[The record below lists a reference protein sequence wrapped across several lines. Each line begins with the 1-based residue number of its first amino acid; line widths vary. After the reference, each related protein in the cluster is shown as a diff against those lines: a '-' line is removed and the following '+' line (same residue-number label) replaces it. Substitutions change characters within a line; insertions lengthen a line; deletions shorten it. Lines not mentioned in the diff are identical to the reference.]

1 MTSLPS
7 SIQAVE
13 QAARGYLT
21 LALGVE
27 AAEAALQTASTFTKI
42 DDRIAWYKTMVAQI
56 EHMRK
61 KGKGKS
67 PMSRKLEM
75 RSKPVGLKRFI
86 EDPYFM
92 NAKGVMYPE
101 VLKCMEDINSGDY
114 QEAVLTGAIGT
125 GKSTIALYSTAYQLY
140 LLSCYKNPHALFGL
154 DPSSEILFVF
164 QSINAALAKAVD
176 YERFK
181 AMIEKSAYFKEHF
194 PFEKDILSELRF
206 PNRIIVKPV
215 SGSETGA
222 IGQNV
227 IGGVIDEMNFMAL
240 VEKSKAS
247 VDGGEYDQA
256 VALYNSIAR
265 RRKSRFMQAGKLPGL
280 LCLVSSKRFPG
291 QFTDKKEEE
300 AKRELDLYGKTSIY
314 VYDKRTWDIKPE
326 GSFLGEW
333 FSLFIGDESR
343 KPRILGP
350 DEVLP
355 LHDLALVMQIPVE
368 YRMEFET
375 DIMNSLRDIAGVSTL
390 ATHPFIQDR
399 DSISRAMRKDFI
411 AIGRNT
417 VDFVDTKVEI
427 YPKMLFRPEL
437 PRFAHIDLAIS
448 GDSAG
453 VCIGTAIGF
462 KNIDKGDGQELLPDI
477 WIDVALEVKPPKG
490 GEILFYKIR
499 EVLYV
504 LRNMGLNIKW
514 VTLDS
519 FQSRDT
525 MQLLKQKGF
534 TVGYQSI
541 DTTTAPYDF
550 TKNALYDGR
559 LNIPEH
565 EKLQRE
571 LASLEKDT
579 KRNKIDHPPHSSKD
593 ISDALAGVVYG
604 LTTRR
609 EIWSMYGVSLIHV
622 PQSIKDTLQKA
633 KDHLQGEQE

>member
-1 MTSLPS
+1 MTSLHS
-7 SIQAVE
+7 SLQVVE
-13 QAARGYLT
+13 AAARNYLT
-21 LALGVE
+21 LALGTA
-27 AAEAALQTASTFTKI
+27 AAEAALQTASSFTKT
-42 DDRIAWYKTMVAQI
+42 DDRIAWYKVMVAQV

-61 KGKGKS
+61 QGKGKS
-67 PMSRKLEM
+67 PMSRGLEM
-75 RSKPVGLKRFI
+75 RCKPVSVKKFI
-86 EDPYFM
+86 EDKYFM

-101 VLKCMEDINSGDY
+101 VMKCMEDINSGDY

-181 AMIEKSAYFKEHF
+181 AMIEKSDYFKEHF
-194 PFEKDILSELRF
+194 PFQKDILSELRF

-240 VEKSKAS
+240 IEKSKAS
-247 VDGGEYDQA
+247 VDGGSYDQA

-291 QFTDKKEEE
+291 QFTDKKEED
-300 AKRELDLYGKTSIY
+300 AKGELDLYGKTTIY
-314 VYDKRTWDIKPE
+314 IYDKRTWDIKPE
-326 GSFLGEW
+326 GSFSGNW

-343 KPRILGP
+343 RPRILEEKE
-350 DEVLP
+350 DVALND
-355 LHDLALVMQIPVE
+355 LHLIMQIPEE
-368 YRMEFET
+368 YRLEFEQ

-399 DSISRAMRKDFI
+399 DSISRSMRKDFI
-411 AIGRNT
+411 AFGRNT

-427 YPKMLFRPEL
+427 FPKKLFKPEL

-453 VCIGTAIGF
+453 VCIGTARGF
-462 KNIDKGDGQELLPDI
+462 KNVDRGGGQELLPDI

-499 EVLYV
+499 EVLYA
-504 LRNMGLNIKW
+504 LKKMGLNIKW

-534 TVGYQSI
+534 VVGYQSI

-550 TKNALYDGR
+550 VKNALYDGR
-559 LNIPEH
+559 LSIPEH
-565 EKLQRE
+565 AKLQKE

-579 KRNKIDHPPHSSKD
+579 KKNKIDHPAHSSKD

-609 EIWSMYGVSLIHV
+609 EIWALHNVSIANV
-622 PQSIKDTLQKA
+622 PQSIKDTLNKA
-633 KDHLQGEQE
+633 KDNLQGEQA